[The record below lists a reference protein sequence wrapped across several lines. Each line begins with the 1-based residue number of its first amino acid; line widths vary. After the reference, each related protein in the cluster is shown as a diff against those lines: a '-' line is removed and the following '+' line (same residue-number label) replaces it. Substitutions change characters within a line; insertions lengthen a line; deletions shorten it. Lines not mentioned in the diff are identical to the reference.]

1 MRKAYVYRLYPT
13 TSQIQAMTGQLS
25 LACELYNAC
34 LEERGEAYRRVGKSL
49 SYLDQANQLK
59 EIRRIRPD
67 LGALNFSML
76 QGICRRV
83 QRSFENFFR
92 RVKAGETPGYPRFR
106 SVRRFDSI
114 TFPSYGDGCKLTGK
128 KLYLQ
133 GIGQIKVKLYL
144 QGIGQIK
151 VKLHRPIEGVIKTV
165 TLKRSCGNWYVCCSC
180 DLGDVTPDAATGPA
194 VGIDL
199 GLKAFLVTSE
209 GEQVA
214 APKLYRKAQARLRRA
229 ARRVARRRKGSDRR
243 TKAIRVLAKA
253 QQHIA
258 NQRKDFHHK
267 TALGLVRRFGLIAHE
282 DLNLRG
288 IARSSLAK
296 STHDA
301 GWAGFL
307 AILAHKAAEAGVTVV
322 AVNPRNTT
330 QACSGCG
337 TLPPVRLT
345 LADRVHTCSCGLT
358 LDRDENAARNI
369 RALGLSVQAL
379 PWPTG
384 ASGA

>member
-1 MRKAYVYRLYPT
+1 
-13 TSQIQAMTGQLS
+13 
-25 LACELYNAC
+25 
-34 LEERGEAYRRVGKSL
+34 
-49 SYLDQANQLK
+49 
-59 EIRRIRPD
+59 
-67 LGALNFSML
+67 
-76 QGICRRV
+76 
-83 QRSFENFFR
+83 
-92 RVKAGETPGYPRFR
+92 
-106 SVRRFDSI
+106 
-114 TFPSYGDGCKLTGK
+114 
-128 KLYLQ
+128 
-133 GIGQIKVKLYL
+133 
-144 QGIGQIK
+144 
-151 VKLHRPIEGVIKTV
+151 
-165 TLKRSCGNWYVCCSC
+165 
-180 DLGDVTPDAATGPA
+180 
-194 VGIDL
+194 
-199 GLKAFLVTSE
+199 
-209 GEQVA
+209 
-214 APKLYRKAQARLRRA
+214 
-229 ARRVARRRKGSDRR
+229 VARRRKGSDRR